1 MVRVKTTHSFAILTS
16 PRELQYISGVTKRRD
31 SSAGT
36 LLRRAADKSHTDKLT
51 GETVSHYR
59 ILRKLGGGG
68 MGVVYEA
75 EDLTLG
81 RHVALKFLSDQLA
94 EDPKALARFQLE
106 ARSAS
111 ALNHP
116 NICTIHE
123 FGRHGKRHF
132 IVMEFLKGETMRD
145 LIGGKPMEIDQ
156 VLDLG
161 IQVADALDAAHAE
174 GIIHRD
180 IKPGNIFITER
191 NQAKLLDFG
200 IVKQPAKWF
209 GTPAA
214 PGQATLSLPEQ
225 LTEIGST
232 LGTVAYMSPEQ
243 ARGSDVDARAD
254 LFSFGA
260 VLYQMATGTM
270 AFQGGSAGEVLE
282 AIFTCKPTPIV
293 QLNPKVPALLA
304 QIIEKALEKDRAS
317 RYQSAAEM
325 LADLRRLKRE
335 PELLEPLGRTSTP
348 DAEISVSAAPAG
360 AKGRP
365 TRLYWIVGGAVVLLA
380 LVTGFWLKHQS
391 KSATIKP
398 ISTTQPSA
406 APSIAVLPFADL
418 SANRDQEYFSDGLAE
433 ELLNSL
439 AKIPGLHVTARTS
452 AFQFKGKSEDLRV
465 IGQKLNVANVLEG
478 SVRKEGKRVRIT
490 AQLISTN
497 DGFHLWSETYERQ
510 LDDIFA
516 VQADIARS
524 VAGAL
529 KVALLGKT
537 ASAPA
542 SQTKDAEAYNAYLQ
556 GRYFF
561 GRRSKEDLERAVSYF
576 TSAIERDP
584 SYAAA
589 WVGLAEVHQRQA
601 DNGYLPVDEG
611 YRKARQETDK
621 ALALDEN
628 LAIAQAELGWIKR
641 AHDWDWQGAVAAYQ
655 RALTLDP
662 GNTAAL
668 RGAAVL
674 AFTLGRLD
682 EAIELDNRALRLDP
696 LYVAAYNNLGFQA
709 YYAGRFDE
717 AASAL
722 KKALE
727 LNPNFPISRI
737 LLGRIYLAQS
747 KFEEA
752 LHEMERET
760 DPVWRLYGLSLAYQ
774 AVGRRKEADAV
785 LASFIKDYGE
795 TMAFQ
800 IAEVFAYR
808 GQIDLAFDW
817 LERAYKLRDG
827 GMADIKNDPLLKRLE
842 SDPRY
847 AALLKKMRLP
857 L

>member
-1 MVRVKTTHSFAILTS
+1 MRVKAMNSFTVLTS
-16 PRELQYISGVTKRRD
+16 PCGLKYISGVIKRRD
-31 SSAGT
+31 SAPGT
-36 LLRRAADKSHTDKLT
+36 GIHHAAEKRNADQLI

-59 ILRKLGGGG
+59 ILRKLGSGG

-75 EDLTLG
+75 EDLTLR
-81 RHVALKFLSDQLA
+81 RHVGLKFLPDQLS

-116 NICTIHE
+116 NICTIHD

-132 IVMEFLKGETMRD
+132 IVMEFLKGETLRD

-180 IKPGNIFITER
+180 IKPGNIFITDR
-191 NQAKLLDFG
+191 SQAKLLDFG
-200 IVKQPAKWF
+200 LVKQPAKWP
-209 GTPAA
+209 GTPASA
-214 PGQATLSLPEQ
+214 GPATLSMPEQ

-243 ARGSDVDARAD
+243 ARGRDVDARAD
-254 LFSFGA
+254 LFSLGA
-260 VLYQMATGTM
+260 VLYEMTTGTM

-282 AIFTCKPTPIV
+282 AIFTRKPIPVT
-293 QLNPKVPALLA
+293 QLNPKVPAPLGR
-304 QIIEKALEKDRAS
+304 IIEKALEKDRIL
-317 RYQSAAEM
+317 RYHSAAEM
-325 LADLRRLKRE
+325 LSDLRRLKRE
-335 PELLEPLGRTSTP
+335 PAILESVGRPSMPAT
-348 DAEISVSAAPAG
+348 EISPAAAPAG

-365 TRLYWIVGGAVVLLA
+365 TRLYLIVGAAVVLLA
-380 LVTGFWLKHQS
+380 LATGLWLNYRS
-391 KSATIKP
+391 KNAKTKP
-398 ISTTQPSA
+398 ISATQPSA
-406 APSIAVLPFADL
+406 APSIAVLPFADM

-490 AQLISTN
+490 AQLINTS

-537 ASAPA
+537 AAAPA

-561 GRRSKEDLERAVSYF
+561 GRRSKEDLERAISYF
-576 TSAIERDP
+576 TSAIERD
-584 SYAAA
+584 SDYAAA

-611 YRKARQETDK
+611 YRRARQETER

-628 LAIAQAELGWIKR
+628 LAIAHAEMGWIKR
-641 AHDWDWQGAVAAYQ
+641 AHDWDWEGAVADYQ

-662 GNTAAL
+662 GNTTAL

-696 LYVAAYNNLGFQA
+696 LYVAAYNNLGFQS
-709 YYAGRFDE
+709 YYAGRLDE

-727 LNPNFPISRI
+727 LNPNFPVTRI

-747 KFEEA
+747 KLDQA
-752 LHEMERET
+752 LSEMERET
-760 DPVWRLYGLSLAYQ
+760 DPVWRLYGLCLAYQ
-774 AVGRRKEADAV
+774 AVGRRKEADGA
-785 LASFIKDYGE
+785 LATFIKDYGE

-808 GQIDLAFDW
+808 GEIDRTFEW
-817 LERAYKLRDG
+817 LEHAYKLRDG
-827 GMADIKNDPLLKRLE
+827 GMADIKNDPLLKNLE
-842 SDPRY
+842 RDPRY
-847 AALLKKMRLP
+847 TALLKKMHLP